1 MFLPQTSENTAA
13 LVKAGKGHAGGVLV
27 GEGRREMVKASE
39 LSVIQVHEEDE
50 CEVRV
55 VFHLFLSP

>member
-1 MFLPQTSENTAA
+1 ML
-13 LVKAGKGHAGGVLV
+13 GGVLV